1 MDCFRA
7 VRINKNV
14 LNTLKIQ
21 SDIHCKVSS
30 FTEYVGITKEDIK
43 ITTSLKNLVS
53 GDKLLG

>member
-21 SDIHCKVSS
+21 SGIHCKVSS

-43 ITTSLKNLVS
+43 ITTSLKDLVS
-53 GDKLLG
+53 GYKLLG